1 MSELAVKKQSNN
13 FASRFGAIMSIA
25 GMCVGMG
32 NVWRMPYMVG
42 AYGGGAFVIAYLIC
56 VVVVVAPFAILEAGI
71 GKGLQSGMMGTYST
85 ILKKPRLGKVIG
97 GAFSLGYW
105 TMNFY
110 FFTVIAGAVYF
121 AYVSATKMWNK
132 IPADQI
138 YSQMNAN
145 PMLLAAVGAIL
156 AAICAFVLYK
166 GVESGIEAI
175 SKVMV
180 PCMIIFFVIAIV
192 FAIFFV
198 DNIAVGYE
206 FMFKPRWKELL
217 NFDMWTAAMSQ
228 ACFSIG
234 IGAGCVLTYGSHLSQ
249 KSDVTLNMLTVCL
262 LDTSIG
268 VLAGMAIIPTCVA
281 MGLNPESGSGLIFI
295 VLPSLLQLLPLGSI
309 IGILV
314 FAAIFFAGITSAFA
328 QQEVAV
334 VSFSQ
339 SVKGWTRTK
348 ACVVFGVL
356 QVLAAV
362 AAAYSTKFFD
372 FWNNFSGNY
381 VFVATAGVGAIVFG
395 YMFGVEKI
403 RTEFLNSSSDIKVGK
418 WYTYLMKF
426 VSIPVLI
433 IMLVN
438 SLFPFL

>member
-1 MSELAVKKQSNN
+1 MSDLAVKKQSNN

-71 GKGLQSGMMGTYST
+71 GKGLQSGVIETYST
-85 ILKKPRLGKVIG
+85 ILKRPKLGKAVG
-97 GAFSLGYW
+97 GFFSLGYW

-121 AYVSATKMWNK
+121 TYVSATSMWDK

-145 PMLLAAVGAIL
+145 PFILAVIGAIL
-156 AAICAFVLYK
+156 AAFCAWVLYK
-166 GVESGIEAI
+166 GVQSGIEAI

-180 PCMIIFFVIAIV
+180 PAMIIFFIIAIV

-198 DNIAVGYE
+198 DNIAAGYE
-206 FMFKPRWKELL
+206 FMFKPRWEELA
-217 NFDMWTAAMSQ
+217 NFDMWAAAMGQ

-234 IGAGCVLTYGSHLSQ
+234 IGAGCILTYGSHLSK

-268 VLAGMAIIPTCVA
+268 MLAGMAIVPACVG
-281 MGLNPESGSGLIFI
+281 MGLSPESGSGLIFI
-295 VLPSLLQLLPLGSI
+295 VLPSLLKLLPLGSL

-314 FAAIFFAGITSAFA
+314 FLAIFFAGITSAFA

-334 VSFSQ
+334 VSFSE
-339 SVKGWTRTK
+339 SIKGWTRTK
-348 ACVVFGVL
+348 ACVILGAL
-356 QVLAAV
+356 QVLAAI
-362 AAAYSTKFFD
+362 AAAYSTQFFD

-381 VFVATAGVGAIVFG
+381 VFVVSAGVGAIVYG
-395 YMFGVEKI
+395 YMFGIEKI
-403 RTEFLNSSSDIKVGK
+403 RVDFLNSSSDIKVGK
-418 WYTYLMKF
+418 WFTYLLKF
-426 VSIPVLI
+426 VSIPILLI
-433 IMLVN
+433 MMLN